1 MTDEYW
7 KKRARD
13 LEHHAPAHVTQ
24 NKSLDDVL
32 NKIPGLPPSPGAP
45 RPNNSEIDMSA
56 LLAQRLAG
64 AMSQAPQGLPPERPR
79 AQVVYVKEGVRAY
92 RQLEAQAYGSSQPL
106 ARLVGP
112 INGVNGREFEFKG
125 SVDAYIIEGNEPVDF
140 ANPDPSK
147 IKRLVVIQAPFIGKL
162 LVPES
167 AVFRSSNGPSR
178 QVLKG

>member
-13 LEHHAPAHVTQ
+13 LEHHQPAHISQ

-32 NKIPGLPPSPGAP
+32 NNVPGMPPSPNAA

-64 AMSQAPQGLPPERPR
+64 AMSQAPQGPPPARPQ
-79 AQVVYVKEGVRAY
+79 AQMVFVKEGVRAY

-106 ARLVGP
+106 ARFVGP
-112 INGVNGREFEFKG
+112 IHGVNGKEFEFKG
-125 SVDAYIIEGNEPVDF
+125 PVDAYIIEGNEPVDF

-167 AVFRSSNGPSR
+167 AVFGSGGPVR